1 MDSVIYIDNEGNISG
16 LSDNL
21 FDKLAA
27 LGKRAVQRVSN
38 IEFNHELQMWEA
50 TDLEGNNIGLH
61 ECRSKLIEIEREYL
75 NNKIEKGY
83 AENKNMLPEKGG
95 DIQG

>member
-1 MDSVIYIDNEGNISG
+1 MNSVIYIDNEGNISG

-38 IEFNHELQMWEA
+38 IEFNHDTQMWEA
-50 TDLEGNNIGLH
+50 EDLEGNLIGTH
-61 ECRSKLIEIEREYL
+61 TCRNTLIEIEREYL
-75 NNKIEKGY
+75 NNKIEESYGSKESSQKSSPR
-83 AENKNMLPEKGG
+83 AH
-95 DIQG
+95 

>member
-1 MDSVIYIDNEGNISG
+1 MNSVIYIDSEGNISG

-27 LGKRAVQRVSN
+27 LGERAVQRVSN
-38 IEFNHELQMWEA
+38 IEFNHELQLWEA
-50 TDLEGNNIGLH
+50 VDLEGNIIGTDKS
-61 ECRSKLIEIEREYL
+61 RSKLIEIEREYL

-83 AENKNMLPEKGG
+83 AENKNLLS
-95 DIQG
+95 